1 MVFSRE
7 NDRVYPDRGRARTD
21 DLRVVERYTPLLIT
35 PLERFYGMAESQ
47 MKEAFAEWLKRW
59 IEDMYGVYPVPENNY
74 KPYRKFTE
82 YIKSNY
88 ATVRSWLSAHSFPDE
103 RNISRL
109 CTLRDIEIPRFWV
122 ELQEINKELNRE
134 RGIVVPELGKTVETA
149 EELMAL
155 AANLSES
162 ERVRF
167 LTMLASK
174 IEIGKGN

>member
-1 MVFSRE
+1 MS
-7 NDRVYPDRGRARTD
+7 
-21 DLRVVERYTPLLIT
+21 
-35 PLERFYGMAESQ
+35 
-47 MKEAFAEWLKRW
+47 
-59 IEDMYGVYPVPENNY
+59 
-74 KPYRKFTE
+74 
-82 YIKSNY
+82 
-88 ATVRSWLSAHSFPDE
+88 
-103 RNISRL
+103 
-109 CTLRDIEIPRFWV
+109 RDIEIPRFWV